1 MNKVLW
7 AASLGATTFVL
18 ASCGNNRAANNPPSP
33 TQVAQA
39 PTPAFEK
46 PIAPA
51 SSAFLPTVPVKG
63 MIQTTNSKARLSQIS
78 TTGQRDP
85 FSAILPASIQLP
97 VQKTAQSP
105 VNPTQVSAKQ
115 AIRRLPV
122 RVAPQTITQ
131 APKPLSL
138 RPIAVLPPLPITQ
151 IPMTIAQPISRTSL
165 ADAVQITGVVQI
177 GGRAVA
183 IIQSP
188 QEGTARYV
196 KPGDY
201 VANGSVLLKR
211 IIISK
216 NGEPTIVLQQNG
228 VEVMKSVGST
238 GPIASARSL

>member
-7 AASLGATTFVL
+7 IASLGVTALVST
-18 ASCGNNRAANNPPSP
+18 SCGNDRAANNPASP
-33 TQVAQA
+33 TQSVAQPPA
-39 PTPAFEK
+39 APAFEK
-46 PIAPA
+46 LTIPA
-51 SSAFLPTVPVKG
+51 SSPSLPTVPVKG
-63 MIQTTNSKARLSQIS
+63 MIQTTNSQARLSQIS
-78 TTGQRDP
+78 TTGRRDP

-97 VQKTAQSP
+97 PQKTAQSP
-105 VNPTQVSAKQ
+105 VSPTQASAKQ
-115 AIRRLPV
+115 AVRKLPV
-122 RVAPQTITQ
+122 RVAPQTI
-131 APKPLSL
+131 ARSPNPPSL
-138 RPIAVLPPLPITQ
+138 RPIAALPPLPIGRT
-151 IPMTIAQPISRTSL
+151 PMTIAPISRTSL

-177 GGRAVA
+177 SGKAVA

-201 VANGSVLLKR
+201 IANGSVLLKR

-238 GPIASARSL
+238 GPIASAR

>member
-7 AASLGATTFVL
+7 IASLGATTLVL
-18 ASCGNNRAANNPPSP
+18 ASCGNRTANNPPSP
-33 TQVAQA
+33 TQSVTQA
-39 PTPAFEK
+39 PTAPAFEK
-46 PIAPA
+46 PIEPA
-51 SSAFLPTVPVKG
+51 ASAFLPTVPVKG
-63 MIQTTNSKARLSQIS
+63 MIQTTNSQARLSQIS
-78 TTGQRDP
+78 TTGRRDP

-97 VQKTAQSP
+97 VQKTTQSP
-105 VNPTQVSAKQ
+105 INPTQASAKQ
-115 AIRRLPV
+115 AARKLPV
-122 RVAPQTITQ
+122 RVTPQTIAQTR
-131 APKPLSL
+131 KPLFL
-138 RPIAVLPPLPITQ
+138 RPIAALPPLPIAQT
-151 IPMTIAQPISRTSL
+151 PMTIAPISRTSL

-238 GPIASARSL
+238 GPIASARQR

>member
-7 AASLGATTFVL
+7 VTSLGVAALVST
-18 ASCGNNRAANNPPSP
+18 SCGNDRAANNSSSP
-33 TQVAQA
+33 AKSVAQA
-39 PTPAFEK
+39 PAPAFDKPTTPA
-46 PIAPA
+46 A
-51 SSAFLPTVPVKG
+51 SASLPTVPVQG
-63 MIQTTNSKARLSQIS
+63 MIQTTNSQARLSQIS
-78 TTGQRDP
+78 TTGRRDP
-85 FSAILPASIQLP
+85 FSAILPAPIQLP
-97 VQKTAQSP
+97 PQKTAQSP
-105 VNPTQVSAKQ
+105 VKQTQASAKQ
-115 AIRRLPV
+115 AVRNPV
-122 RVAPQTITQ
+122 RVMPQTIVR
-131 APKPLSL
+131 APNLPSLSPTAMPPLS
-138 RPIAVLPPLPITQ
+138 IAQTPIT
-151 IPMTIAQPISRTSL
+151 IAPISRTSL

-238 GPIASARSL
+238 GPIASAR

>member
-7 AASLGATTFVL
+7 MTSLGITTLVL
-18 ASCGNNRAANNPPSP
+18 VSCGNNRAATNPPSP
-33 TQVAQA
+33 TESVAQA
-39 PTPAFEK
+39 PAPAFEK

-51 SSAFLPTVPVKG
+51 ASAFLPTVPIKG

-78 TTGQRDP
+78 TTGRRDP
-85 FSAILPASIQLP
+85 FLAILPASIQLP
-97 VQKTAQSP
+97 PQNTAQAP
-105 VNPTQVSAKQ
+105 VPTQATAKQ
-115 AIRRLPV
+115 AVSKLPV
-122 RVAPQTITQ
+122 RVAPQTTAQ
-131 APKPLSL
+131 APKPLAL
-138 RPIAVLPPLPITQ
+138 RPISALPPLPITQ
-151 IPMTIAQPISRTSL
+151 IPMTIAPISRTSL

-216 NGEPTIVLQQNG
+216 KGEPTIVLQQNG